1 MSSTIPNSKFTIYV
15 RDFTRTPGPR
25 MRQDGPH
32 SGEEF
37 RDTYLLPKFREAV
50 AEGVCL
56 NVILEETKGY
66 ASSFLEEA
74 FGGLVRKGYRKKDV
88 KKYLKIHSNDRPW
101 YVPEVRRY
109 IDQAT

>member
-1 MSSTIPNSKFTIYV
+1 MSSTITDSKFTIYV
-15 RDFTRTPGPR
+15 RDFTHTPGPR

-37 RDTYLLPKFREAV
+37 RDMHLLPKFIEAV
-50 AEGVCL
+50 EEGVCL

-66 ASSFLEEA
+66 ASSFLEEV
-74 FGGLVRKGYRKKDV
+74 FGGLIRKGCRKKDV
-88 KKYLKIHSNDRPW
+88 KKYLKIHSTDRPW
-101 YVPEVRRY
+101 YVREVCRY

>member
-1 MSSTIPNSKFTIYV
+1 MSSFIPDSKFTIYV
-15 RDFTRTPGPR
+15 RDFTRTSGPR

-37 RDTYLLPKFREAV
+37 RDTYLLPKFIEAV
-50 AEGVCL
+50 GEGVCL

-66 ASSFLEEA
+66 ASLFLEEA
-74 FGGLVRKGYRKKDV
+74 FGGLIRKGCRKKDV
-88 KKYLKIHSNDRPW
+88 KKYLKIHSTDRPW
-101 YVPEVRRY
+101 YVSEVRRY